1 MIRSLQSDMLI
12 LVVEDRGEPEG
23 YFLGAEIVGNVV
35 GTKGLGISLICNYL
49 CCFCFCFEMQMLNGS
64 GRHK

>member
-23 YFLGAEIVGNVV
+23 YFLGAGIVGTVV
-35 GTKGLGISLICNYL
+35 GIIKGLVISQICN
-49 CCFCFCFEMQMLNGS
+49 
-64 GRHK
+64 